1 MGGWGGCNQDK
12 CTQIWF
18 GLLCVVCGSNYVLHT
33 QKHTRLS
40 AFVPCQT
47 LTQHTQ
53 TETYSH
59 TQLLTDLTGKEE
71 GNVGF
76 CTHIS
81 WWSAVFPA
89 KWTSAHSSSSLRA
102 VITTLKVWMNHS
114 WGFCWA
120 LDKHD
125 ERLGLFCFLQIIC
138 QQNKISA
145 KDESYATNNLL
156 ICLQPQLWRQQ
167 APTAHSF
174 HYVDF
179 DCHLLAR
186 AWNTGNC

>member
-1 MGGWGGCNQDK
+1 MEKEVREGKWEVGGDAIRINAHKFD
-12 CTQIWF
+12 
-18 GLLCVVCGSNYVLHT
+18 LGSCALSVALIMSYT

-81 WWSAVFPA
+81 
-89 KWTSAHSSSSLRA
+89 
-102 VITTLKVWMNHS
+102 
-114 WGFCWA
+114 
-120 LDKHD
+120 
-125 ERLGLFCFLQIIC
+125 
-138 QQNKISA
+138 
-145 KDESYATNNLL
+145 
-156 ICLQPQLWRQQ
+156 
-167 APTAHSF
+167 
-174 HYVDF
+174 
-179 DCHLLAR
+179 
-186 AWNTGNC
+186 